1 MMKSVLLL
9 GAYSGEHAR
18 IVNISKALQSQGFTI
33 TKWNI
38 RANLWVQYFRFIK
51 SAPKIVRDS
60 MKSRFI
66 IVPWPGWRSLF
77 FAKLVSI
84 LTRRKLIL
92 DAFISNYNT
101 YVEDRRYVHPKSLR
115 ALSLLM
121 QDRISC
127 RLADIVLLDTNE
139 HIEYFAKLLSIPK
152 DKFLRVFVG
161 VDIDEQM
168 VGESNQ
174 TPQQMLTLFFAGT
187 FIPLHGLKYIIE
199 ALDLL
204 RKKGKRFRFIL
215 VGRGQEDKMI
225 DAMIRNLKLSD
236 SIERH
241 SFLPYNRLL
250 NLMKDADICLG
261 IFGDTKKAKMVIPTK
276 VFDYA
281 AMNKIFITGDSKAMR
296 ELFTEESDFVGCS
309 FADGKMLFDKL
320 MQTISQLPD
329 LRIIMKPRKTI
340 LMHANPEKIGLQ
352 LIRDLM
358 NKEVLQ

>member
-1 MMKSVLLL
+1 
-9 GAYSGEHAR
+9 
-18 IVNISKALQSQGFTI
+18 
-33 TKWNI
+33 
-38 RANLWVQYFRFIK
+38 
-51 SAPKIVRDS
+51 
-60 MKSRFI
+60 
-66 IVPWPGWRSLF
+66 
-77 FAKLVSI
+77 
-84 LTRRKLIL
+84 
-92 DAFISNYNT
+92 
-101 YVEDRRYVHPKSLR
+101 
-115 ALSLLM
+115 
-121 QDRISC
+121 
-127 RLADIVLLDTNE
+127 
-139 HIEYFAKLLSIPK
+139 
-152 DKFLRVFVG
+152 VG